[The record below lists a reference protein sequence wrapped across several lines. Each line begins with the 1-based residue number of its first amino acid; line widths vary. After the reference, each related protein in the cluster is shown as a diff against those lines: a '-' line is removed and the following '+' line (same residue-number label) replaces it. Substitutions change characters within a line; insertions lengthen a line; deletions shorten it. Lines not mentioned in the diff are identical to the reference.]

1 MSSKP
6 RVKPTSVPQ
15 VLQLSTPD
23 GIREYQTRYI
33 AAKRTHEVDC
43 DLCGMS
49 VTAGTAGNSDYR
61 LGLHR
66 TSCLLAQAKE
76 QSKQA
81 RLAARQQ
88 AQAPLIP
95 SAPQEESSDTG
106 LETPGATTPRPSSPI
121 EKQSLSCYLDELE
134 DKKGCPG
141 IGVKWT
147 TGSVWGDYPYILHE
161 NPDIGWE
168 PISFDSQTNTIYF
181 RSDRCKGSSQ
191 GNSTKACQ
199 PCKQLP
205 SSVTFANVQERAK
218 EVKSHTNLRYLT
230 SRQKDALI
238 AKLLRQV
245 EIMRTQLNNTKKSNK
260 RNNTQI
266 SDFKRIIALIASEE
280 VAGLRRILEQ
290 ALARGSSPRKVLV
303 ILERTLR
310 KLYRVRGGFN
320 ERELDI
326 SFLVKAIGGPKLLYA
341 LQKALGLT
349 SVSTIRRRHRVPKLL
364 PSLATPTSEE
374 VHANIQAFFCP
385 DIKPP
390 PKFPNCSE
398 LPGNVMMF
406 DGVAL
411 EGRPRYCPDRDAI
424 LGLCRE
430 HSSRMGPIDWKV
442 SSVIQGQ

>member
-1 MSSKP
+1 
-6 RVKPTSVPQ
+6 
-15 VLQLSTPD
+15 
-23 GIREYQTRYI
+23 
-33 AAKRTHEVDC
+33 
-43 DLCGMS
+43 
-49 VTAGTAGNSDYR
+49 
-61 LGLHR
+61 
-66 TSCLLAQAKE
+66 
-76 QSKQA
+76 
-81 RLAARQQ
+81 
-88 AQAPLIP
+88 
-95 SAPQEESSDTG
+95 
-106 LETPGATTPRPSSPI
+106 
-121 EKQSLSCYLDELE
+121 
-134 DKKGCPG
+134 CPG

-199 PCKQLP
+199 PCEQLP

-245 EIMRTQLNNTKKSNK
+245 EIMR
-260 RNNTQI
+260 TQI

-430 HSSRMGPIDWKV
+430 HSSRVNLQVDSLDSVEQVRKAQIKNPICRLTAHCPMYCHHHCSTTGSGSNTQILYHPRWDR
-442 SSVIQGQ
+442 SIGRCLL